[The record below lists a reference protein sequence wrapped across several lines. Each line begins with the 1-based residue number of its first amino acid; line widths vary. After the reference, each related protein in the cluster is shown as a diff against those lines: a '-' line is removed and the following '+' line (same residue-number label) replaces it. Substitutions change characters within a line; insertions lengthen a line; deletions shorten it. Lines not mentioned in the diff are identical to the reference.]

1 MCLKNSFLILFFFAF
16 TNAVAQE
23 VNDTVKGYNKG
34 KMDLPNPKSILEAY
48 TYDPVTDRYIYTK
61 TFEGFNID
69 YPIVLTPDEYQK
81 LIQKEA
87 MRNYFKE
94 KVDAL
99 AGQKKG
105 SEEKKK
111 NLLPRYYIRSGLFES
126 IFGSN
131 TIDIK
136 PTGSVEVDLGVRYS
150 KQDNPALS
158 PRNRELFNFDFN
170 QRISMS
176 LAGQVGTRLNV
187 NVNYDT
193 ESTFAFQNLIKLE
206 YTPTEDDILQKIEVG
221 NVSMPLSNSLIRGAQ
236 SLFGV
241 KTQLKFGKTTFT
253 GVFSEQKSQTR
264 TVTSQG
270 GGLVQDFSLFALDYD
285 ADRHFFL
292 SQYFRNRYDDALET
306 YPVVNSRT
314 QITRLEVWVTN
325 RQNRITTGG
334 DGNNMR
340 NVVALTDLGEAQKI
354 GIPDNE
360 LIGLNTIP
368 ANFFDSLPNTPADNK
383 NNKFNPKEIG
393 VGGSLLNNDI
403 RDVSNASFGFN
414 GVTVTEGV
422 DYSKLE
428 NARKLNPNEYTYNP
442 QLGYISLN
450 QRLTNDEVL
459 AVAYQYTEGDK
470 VYQVGEFGNDGVD
483 ATVVGP
489 DQIPSSKALILKL
502 LKPNLNNVGKPIW
515 NLMMKNIYQIP
526 GAYQLEKTDFKF
538 NILYSDPSP
547 LNYINLVDPKPAT
560 DLSGL
565 PLLRVFDVDKLN
577 YYNEPNSPDG
587 YFDYLPGLTVD
598 TQNARIIFTKVEPF
612 GQSLFDKLR
621 TSATEVYNTAN
632 DGTYNANQK
641 KYVFRSMYRE
651 TQAAAL
657 QKAEK
662 NKYELKG
669 KFKSSG
675 GDGISLGA
683 INVPRGSVVVTA
695 GGRILKEGLDYT
707 VNYQAG
713 RVQILDPGLQASGV
727 PIQVSVENNSLFGQQ
742 TRRFMGFDIEHKFS
756 DKVQLNATLINLSE
770 RPFTIKSNYGQES
783 VNNTMF
789 GLNGNF
795 STEIPLFTRLVNKLP
810 NIDTDVPSNL
820 SLRGEF
826 AYLMP
831 GNSKID
837 QFNGEST
844 VYVDDF
850 EGSQSTIDMRSP
862 QSWSLAS
869 VPDAFQGKINGDRLS
884 YGYNRSKLSWYTID
898 PIFYTNQRPADIS
911 DNELSKY
918 DTRRVYLS
926 ELYPQANVATGE
938 STVVNTLDLTYYPKE
953 RGPYNFNPNAL
964 NQMPDTDKAFAGI
977 MRPIT
982 TTNFEQSNVEY
993 LQFWILDPYF
1003 NTNVAPTNSGKLT
1016 IQLGEMSEDVL
1027 SDGRKFYENGMP
1039 GPGSNQKVISNEWGK
1054 QPVNQSLIYA
1064 FDADTANR
1072 SSQDLGLNGLNDG
1085 EEKQNHPLFANSDDP
1100 AQDNYQFYLGTNG
1113 NIVDRYKKYNGTENN
1128 SPVNVGDTNRG
1139 NSTLPDV
1146 EDINRDNTMN
1156 TVEAYYFYNIDIK
1169 PNQQVGTGNLVSDRI
1184 EDVPL
1189 SNGQT
1194 IKSRWL
1200 QYKIPIDPNSNDK
1213 TAGIS
1218 DTRAIRFMRMLMSG
1232 FDDQITL
1239 RFGSLDLVRGE
1250 WRRYTS
1256 QLDATIPTQ
1265 ETGFDVQ
1272 SVNLQENESRS
1283 PIPYMSPPGVER
1295 EQINNNNTIINQNE
1309 QSLALRVYGVS
1320 GKSFGLKDRDSRA
1333 AFKNVSVDMRQYK
1346 RLKMFLHAEALPE
1359 DVLGDGHMSAFIRLG
1374 NDFTNNFYEIELP
1387 LKVTTPNAGKNA
1399 NLIWPSEN
1407 NIDLLL
1413 DALGKL
1419 KIDSFKANVG
1429 GNGVFT
1435 KKATDYDSGAN
1446 KGMKISVKG
1455 NPNIGFVRTMM
1466 VGVKNT
1472 EGDTKVDDV
1481 RGEVWFNE
1489 LRLADMDNEGG
1500 MAATSSL
1507 DVNFADFLTLSATGK
1522 MGTIGFGSIEQKP
1535 NERSREDMWQYD
1547 VVTNVGLGKLLPKK
1561 WGVNLPMN
1569 YAIGEQTITPEY
1581 DPLYQDLKL
1590 DDVLSRAETQK
1601 ERDEIKKRSENFTKR
1616 ESLSFIGVKKDRNAD
1631 QKPHFY
1637 DVENLTLSYSY
1648 SATKH
1653 RDFEM
1658 ENVLDQ
1664 QVRTSADYNFA
1675 FKTKTI
1681 EPFKK
1686 TAFMKKSSYWKLL
1699 SDLNFNYL
1707 PNNINFSSNILR
1719 QFNKQQVRE
1728 VDEGIVAGVGPQYRR
1743 NFLFNYNYGF
1753 NFVFTRS
1760 LKANYTASTA
1770 NIIRTTDAALANSL
1784 QSPEYTVWDDF
1795 WNIGEANQHN
1805 QKVTLNYEL
1814 PINKIPLLSFVKSD
1828 YTYTGDYSWNRG
1840 PLAMHEFRPDKN
1852 NPNLVYDLGNTVQNA
1867 NTHKLTTSFAMSTF
1881 YKYIGLVKFSERT
1894 KKPSKTPALVAPP
1907 KPGEK
1912 VVAKP
1917 KEKVA
1922 KANPFVDG
1930 LIGIAT
1936 SLKQAQVT
1944 YSETNGTML
1953 PGFLPSIGFFGS
1965 AKPSLGFIFGSQD
1978 EVRFEAAKRGYL
1990 TNYPEFNQNFTQVM
2004 TKQIQATA
2012 NLEPFNDL
2020 KIDLTADRNES
2031 LNHSEQFSVI
2041 DNQYNSL
2048 SPFSTGN
2055 FSISTWMIGNS
2066 FAQSDENGSV
2076 VFQAFRDNR
2085 LEIANR
2091 FATERFGGAFAK
2103 YDASTLPVADVNA
2116 PINSLANPN
2125 NSERKIIISND
2136 GYPVGFGRNSQQ
2148 VLIPALLAAYTS
2160 DLNDVSTVSLSY
2172 RRVFPLPNWNIKY
2185 TGLMRYKF
2193 FKDKFKKISF
2203 QHAYKA
2209 AYTVNSLRSN
2219 IEFDKNPNGIDL
2231 SGNYYASNLIGNVNL
2246 TEQFNPLVMVD
2257 FEFKN
2262 SLKLIA
2268 TVKRDRTLSM
2278 SFDNNLLTEMKGQ
2291 EYVFGLGYRIK
2302 DVSFR
2307 TRLADNPAGVVKS
2320 DINLRGDLSFR
2331 NNKTLVRSLDYDNNQ
2346 VGGGQNIISAKVS
2359 GEYKM
2364 SSNLTTLFFF
2374 DYNFNESQISTAFP
2388 ITNIRAGF
2396 TLRYTLGN

>member
-1 MCLKNSFLILFFFAF
+1 MYLKNSFFVLFLFVFSNVF
-16 TNAVAQE
+16 AQE
-23 VNDTVKGYNKG
+23 EKDTVKGYNKG

-61 TFEGFNID
+61 TFEGFNVD
-69 YPIVLTPDEYQK
+69 YPIVLTPEEYQK

-94 KVDAL
+94 KIDAL

-136 PTGSVEVDLGVRYS
+136 PTGSVEVDLGMRYS

-176 LAGQVGTRLNV
+176 LTGQVGTRLKV

-206 YTPTEDDILQKIEVG
+206 YTPTEDDILQKIELG
-221 NVSMPLSNSLIRGAQ
+221 NVSMPVTNSLIRGAQ

-253 GVFSEQKSQTR
+253 GVFSEQKSQTK

-292 SQYFRNRYDDALET
+292 SQYFRNRYDNALET
-306 YPVVNSRT
+306 YPVINART

-325 RQNRITTGG
+325 RQNRITAGG
-334 DGNNMR
+334 DGNNIR
-340 NVVALTDLGEAQKI
+340 NVVALADLGEERNAA
-354 GIPDNE
+354 IPTNE
-360 LIGLNTIP
+360 IVGLGVIP
-368 ANFFDSLPNTPADNK
+368 PNFFTGVPDAPSDNK
-383 NNKFNPKEIG
+383 NNAFNPKEIG
-393 VGGSLLNNDI
+393 IGNSNLNLAI
-403 RDVSNASFGFN
+403 RDVSNASAGFT
-414 GVTVTEGV
+414 GVNVTEGV

-428 NARKLNPNEYTYNP
+428 NARKLNPSEYTYHP

-470 VYQVGEFGNDGVD
+470 VFQVGEFGNDGVD
-483 ATVVGP
+483 ATVV
-489 DQIPSSKALILKL
+489 DANDIPSSNALILKL
-502 LKPNLNNVGKPIW
+502 LKPNLNNINKPIW

-526 GAYQLEKTDFKF
+526 GAYQLDKTDFKF

-547 LNYINLVDPKPAT
+547 VNYINLVDPKPT
-560 DLSGL
+560 NDISGL

-577 YYNEPNSPDG
+577 YYNDPNSPDG

-612 GQSLFDKLR
+612 GQSLFNKLK
-621 TSATEVYNTAN
+621 TSPAEVYNN
-632 DGTYNANQK
+632 DNDLTYNANQK
-641 KYVFRSMYRE
+641 KYVFRSLYRE

-657 QKAEK
+657 QKSEK
-662 NKYELKG
+662 NKFQLKG
-669 KFKSSG
+669 KFKSPG

-683 INVPRGSVVVTA
+683 VNVPRGSVVVTA
-695 GGRILKEGLDYT
+695 GGRVLKEGLDYT

-713 RVQILDPGLQASGV
+713 KVQILDPGLQASGV
-727 PIQVSVENNSLFGQQ
+727 PIQVSVENNSVFGQQ

-756 DKVQLNATLINLSE
+756 DKIQMNATLINLSE
-770 RPFTIKSNYGQES
+770 RPFTVKSNYGQES

-810 NIDTDVPSNL
+810 NVDTDVPSNL
-820 SLRGEF
+820 SLRAEF

-831 GNSKID
+831 GTSKID

-869 VPDAFQGKINGDRLS
+869 VPTAFQGGILNDRLS
-884 YGYNRSKLSWYTID
+884 YGYNRAKLNWYTID
-898 PIFYTNQRPADIS
+898 PVFYANDRPADVN

-918 DTRRVYLS
+918 DTRRIYLE
-926 ELYPQANVATGE
+926 ELYPQTNVAVGE

-953 RGPYNFNPNAL
+953 RGPFNFNPNAIS
-964 NQMPDTDKAFAGI
+964 NQPLDTNKSFAGI

-993 LQFWILDPYF
+993 MQFWILDPYY
-1003 NTNVAPTNSGKLT
+1003 NTNVSPANTGKLT
-1016 IQLGEMSEDVL
+1016 IHLGEVSEDVL
-1027 SDGRKFYENGMP
+1027 NDGRKFYENGMP
-1039 GPGSNQKVISNEWGK
+1039 GPSSNQKVNTNEWGK
-1054 QPVNQSLIYA
+1054 QPINQSLIYA
-1064 FDADTANR
+1064 FDADSANR
-1072 SSQDLGLNGLNDG
+1072 TYQDVGLNGLNDA
-1085 EEKQNHPLFANSDDP
+1085 EEKLKFANFANEEDP
-1100 AQDNYQFYLGTNG
+1100 AQDNYQFYLNTRGG
-1113 NIVDRYKKYNGTENN
+1113 IVEKYKKYNGTENN
-1128 SPVNVGDTNRG
+1128 SPVDVGDTNRG
-1139 NSTLPDV
+1139 NGTLPDV

-1156 TVEAYYFYNIDIK
+1156 TVEAYFFYDIDVKPNTKVGDNYIVSERIK
-1169 PNQQVGTGNLVSDRI
+1169 P
-1184 EDVPL
+1184 VPL

-1194 IKSRWL
+1194 TEVRWL
-1200 QYKIPIDPNSNDK
+1200 QYKIPIDPNSANK
-1213 TAGIS
+1213 VGPIS
-1218 DTRAIRFMRMLMSG
+1218 DKRSIRFMRMLMSG
-1232 FDDQITL
+1232 FNEQVTV
-1239 RFGSLDLVRGE
+1239 RFGALDLVRGE
-1250 WRRYTS
+1250 WRRYTQ
-1256 QLDATIPTQ
+1256 QLDPALPQ
-1265 ETGFDVQ
+1265 VETGFDAQ
-1272 SVNLQENESRS
+1272 SVNIQENESRS
-1283 PIPYMSPPGVER
+1283 PIPYVMPPGVQR

-1309 QSLALRVYGVS
+1309 QSLALRVYGVA
-1320 GKSFGLKDRDSRA
+1320 GKSSGLAEGDSRA
-1333 AFKNVSVDMRQYK
+1333 VFKNVSVDMRQYK

-1359 DVLGDGHMSAFIRLG
+1359 DVLKDDEMHAFIRFG
-1374 NDFTNNFYEIELP
+1374 NDFTNNFYQIEIP
-1387 LKVTTPNAGKNA
+1387 LKVTATTAGRNA
-1399 NLIWPSEN
+1399 NLIWPAANEM
-1407 NIDLLL
+1407 DVVL

-1419 KIDSFKANVG
+1419 KIDSFKTTVG
-1429 GNGVFT
+1429 GDGIFVKNAGE
-1435 KKATDYDSGAN
+1435 YGGSSN
-1446 KGMKISVKG
+1446 KDLLIGVKG
-1455 NPNIGFVRTMM
+1455 NPNIGYVRTIM
-1466 VGVKNT
+1466 VGLKNSKNGIST
-1472 EGDTKVDDV
+1472 DPV

-1489 LRLADMDNEGG
+1489 LRLADMDNKGG
-1500 MAATSSL
+1500 MAATASL
-1507 DVNFADFLTLSATGK
+1507 DTNFADFLTLSATGK
-1522 MGTIGFGSIEQKP
+1522 MGTVGFGSIEQKP

-1561 WGVNLPMN
+1561 WGINLPMN

-1590 DDVLSRAETQK
+1590 NDVLSRAQSEAEK
-1601 ERDEIKKRSENFTKR
+1601 DAIKKRSENFTRR
-1616 ESLSFIGVKKDRNAD
+1616 ESISFIGVKKDRNAE

-1637 DVENLTLSYSY
+1637 DVENVTVSYSY

-1664 QVRTSADYNFA
+1664 QVRTSADYNYA
-1675 FKTKTI
+1675 FKTKAI
-1681 EPFKK
+1681 EPFKS
-1686 TAFMKKSSYWKLL
+1686 TAFMKKSTYWKLL

-1707 PNNINFSSNILR
+1707 PNNINFSSAIMR
-1719 QFNKQQVRE
+1719 QFNKQQIRQ
-1728 VDEGIVAGVGPQYRR
+1728 VDEGVVAGVGPQYRR

-1753 NFVFTRS
+1753 NFNFTRS
-1760 LKANYTASTA
+1760 LKANYSASTG
-1770 NIIRTTDAALANSL
+1770 NIIRTSDPILTNSL
-1784 QSPEYTVWDDF
+1784 DSPEYTVWDDF
-1795 WNIGEANQHN
+1795 WNIGEPNQHN
-1805 QKVTLNYEL
+1805 QKVTVNYEL

-1840 PLAMHEFRPDKN
+1840 AVALHEFRPDSN

-1867 NTHKLTTSFAMSTF
+1867 NTHKLSTSFTMSTL
-1881 YKYIGLVKFSERT
+1881 YKYIGLVKFAERSKKST
-1894 KKPSKTPALVAPP
+1894 KAATPVAPP

-1912 VVAKP
+1912 IVAKP

-1922 KANPFVDG
+1922 KANVFTDG
-1930 LIGIAT
+1930 LIGLAT
-1936 SLKQAQVT
+1936 SLKQTQIT

-1965 AKPSLGFIFGSQD
+1965 TKPSLGFIFGSQD
-1978 EVRFEAAKRGYL
+1978 DIRFEAAKRGYL

-2020 KIDLTADRNES
+2020 KIDITADRNES
-2031 LNHSEQFSVI
+2031 TNYSEQYNVV
-2041 DNQYNSL
+2041 DNEYHSL

-2055 FSISTWMIGNS
+2055 FSISTMMIGNS
-2066 FAQSDENGSV
+2066 FAQSDENGSAA
-2076 VFQAFRDNR
+2076 FQAFRDNR
-2085 LEIANR
+2085 LEIAR
-2091 FATERFGGAFAK
+2091 RLATARGI
-2103 YDASTLPVADVNA
+2103 D
-2116 PINSLANPN
+2116 
-2125 NSERKIIISND
+2125 ISNPANID
-2136 GYPVGFGRNSQQ
+2136 PYGFPNGYSKNSQQ
-2148 VLIPALLAAYTS
+2148 VLLPAFLAAYTS
-2160 DLNDVSTVSLSY
+2160 DFNSAATIPLSY
-2172 RRVFPLPNWNIKY
+2172 KRSFPLPNWNVKY

-2193 FKDKFKKISF
+2193 FKDRFKKISL

-2219 IEFDKNPNGIDL
+2219 IEYDKNPDGRDV
-2231 SGNYYASNLIGNVNL
+2231 SGNYYGQNLIGNVNL
-2246 TEQFNPLVMVD
+2246 TEQFNPLIMVD

-2262 SLKLIA
+2262 SMKLIA
-2268 TVKRDRTLSM
+2268 TIKRDRTLSM

-2291 EYVFGLGYRIK
+2291 EYVIGLGYRIK
-2302 DVSFR
+2302 DVTLR
-2307 TRLADNPAGVVKS
+2307 TRLADNPSGVVKS
-2320 DINLRGDLSFR
+2320 DINLRADLSFR

-2346 VGGGQNIISAKVS
+2346 IGGGQNIISAKLT
-2359 GEYKM
+2359 GDYKM
-2364 SSNLTTLFFF
+2364 SSNLTTLFNF
-2374 DYNFNESQISTAFP
+2374 DYNFNKSEISTAFP
-2388 ITNIRAGF
+2388 ITNIRAYF